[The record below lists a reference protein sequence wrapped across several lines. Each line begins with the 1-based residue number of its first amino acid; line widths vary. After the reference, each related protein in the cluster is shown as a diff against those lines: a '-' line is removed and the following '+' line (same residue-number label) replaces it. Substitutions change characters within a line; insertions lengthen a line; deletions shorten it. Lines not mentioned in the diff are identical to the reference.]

1 MKNSKETNP
10 SFSLSMGAQLN
21 AYFEAAV
28 FMTMLMNAT
37 TGTVPLQYI
46 KIFFGMCN
54 IEFGTLRGRFELT
67 FQ

>member
-1 MKNSKETNP
+1 
-10 SFSLSMGAQLN
+10 MGAQLN